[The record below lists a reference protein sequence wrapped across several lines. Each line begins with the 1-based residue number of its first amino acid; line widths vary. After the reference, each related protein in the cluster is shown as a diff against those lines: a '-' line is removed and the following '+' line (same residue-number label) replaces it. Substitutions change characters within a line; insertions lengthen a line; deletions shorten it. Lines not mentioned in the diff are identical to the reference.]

1 MRNMMVTSIEN
12 EQIVMN
18 ADNIE
23 GMQDRKQFRTIWE
36 KGGPSYK
43 VKETIPELIR
53 KIHTAPKGAAN
64 AV

>member
-1 MRNMMVTSIEN
+1 MRNMVVTTIEN

-23 GMQDRKQFRTIWE
+23 SMQDKKLFRTIWE
-36 KGGPSYK
+36 KGGPAYK

-53 KIHTAPKGAAN
+53 KIHTAQKGAAN